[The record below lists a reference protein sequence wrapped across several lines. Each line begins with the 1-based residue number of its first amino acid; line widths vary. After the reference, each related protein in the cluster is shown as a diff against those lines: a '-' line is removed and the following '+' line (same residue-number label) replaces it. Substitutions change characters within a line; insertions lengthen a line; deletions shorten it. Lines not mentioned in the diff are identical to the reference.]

1 MARIP
6 AELIERIKRE
16 VPLEK
21 LCAQHGI
28 QLQPRGK
35 DLAAKCPFHE
45 DRDPSFIVSPQKN
58 LWNCLAGCGGGDNL
72 QLVMRLEKCSFRY
85 AAEQLLK
92 TLGVAPEAAAV
103 TTRMGTTHEI
113 LAAPGDG
120 LSDAQLMAIV
130 TDFYHTTFLNQP
142 PAMQYLARRKCFHPE
157 AVKRFKIGY
166 ANRTL
171 GYRVPTTTAAGREL
185 KARLQKLG
193 VLRKETGHEHLNG
206 SVVFP
211 ITDRAG
217 QTVQLYGRKITDGL
231 RKGTP
236 LHLYL
241 EAPKRGVWNG
251 QSLTGQQE
259 WLLCES
265 ILDALTFWCAGFRN
279 VTCSFGAGSV
289 NEDLWALLHD
299 ARPRWLILAQDNDP
313 AGNDAV
319 AKLAPR
325 LAELGIGVKRVQ
337 LPPGVDVN
345 AYAGQSADAAKALAA
360 LLEQAHV
367 LVTHASDSSS
377 RREEALT
384 SSPQPT
390 PAAKEEKA
398 AASDDVA
405 QTQPLSSLA
414 ASVQP
419 PNAAAGATH
428 TAALPPQTPATPATS
443 PTNGALV
450 PEHKGEDIFFHVGDR
465 EYRVRGL
472 ARNTSFEALKIALR
486 VKRDEERHHQDNVD
500 LNSAKSREVFLRAA
514 AAETH
519 WSEDILKRDLSRLL
533 LKLEELQEEII
544 RRALEPQG
552 PVVPGMTDAE
562 RAEALALLKDPKLL
576 ERILADFD
584 ACGVVGEDTNKL
596 VGYLAALS
604 RKFDKPLGVI
614 IQSTSAAGKTTLMEA
629 VLAFMPEEERV
640 KYSAMTGQA
649 LFYLGEQDIRHKILA
664 IAEEEGAEKATYA
677 LKLLQSEGELTIAS
691 TGKDAT
697 TGRLVTEE
705 YHVEG
710 PAMIFFTTTS
720 IELDEELANRCLT
733 LTVDESRE
741 QTRRIHELQREART
755 LEGLRR
761 KVERTARLRAHRNAQ
776 RLLRPLGVINPFA
789 RRLTFF
795 DDRTRARRDQEKYL
809 TLIDAIALLHQ
820 HQRRVERDAQR
831 GIDYVEATLADIA
844 AANRLAGEV
853 LGRSLDEMPPQ
864 TRRFLELLW
873 AMVQQAVTEKQI
885 AQAHHRFSQRDVRAF
900 TGWSA
905 MQVKRH
911 LAQLA
916 DLEYVLAHRG
926 ARGQTFVYELLYQGE
941 GRDGAKFLPGLIDV
955 ESLRTGSTAAPAVAA
970 DAPSDAPNSKLETH
984 YSKLPYDDNRGG
996 PNGGRGISGAAQGQA
1011 GGMGGAGGE
1020 NATSPNADAGE
1031 MRVEKKHPRKSR
1043 PGSDESAHRKS

>member
-21 LCAQHGI
+21 LCARHGI

-35 DLAAKCPFHE
+35 DLAAKCPFH
-45 DRDPSFIVSPQKN
+45 DDTDPSFIVSPGKN

-92 TLGVAPEAAAV
+92 TLGVAPEAVAV

-120 LSDAQLMAIV
+120 LSDAQLMDIV
-130 TDFYHTTFLNQP
+130 TGFYHTTFLNQP

-193 VLRKETGHEHLNG
+193 ILRKETGHEHLNG

-211 ITDRAG
+211 ITDRTG
-217 QTVQLYGRKITDGL
+217 TVAQLYGRKITDGL

-241 EAPKRGVWNG
+241 EAPKRGVWNAEAVMAG
-251 QSLTGQQE
+251 GE
-259 WLLCES
+259 VILCEAV
-265 ILDALTFWCAGFRN
+265 LDALTFWCAGFRN

-299 ARPRWLILAQDNDP
+299 ARPRWLVCAQDNDP

-325 LAELGIGVKRVQ
+325 LGELGIGVKRVQ
-337 LPPGVDVN
+337 LPAGVDVN
-345 AYAGQSADAAKALAA
+345 AYACQSADVAKALAA

-367 LVTHASDSSS
+367 LVTHASESSS
-377 RREEALT
+377 RGNEALT

-398 AASDDVA
+398 AAADTTPASSPETAVA
-405 QTQPLSSLA
+405 PPLSSLA

-419 PNAAAGATH
+419 PAT
-428 TAALPPQTPATPATS
+428 TPAPAS
-443 PTNGALV
+443 PSNGALH
-450 PEHKGEDIFFHVGDR
+450 PEPKGEDLFFKIGDR

-472 ARNTSFEALKIALR
+472 AKNTSFEALKINLR
-486 VKRDEERHHQDNVD
+486 VKRGEERHHQDNVD

-552 PVVPGMTDAE
+552 PVVPGLTEAE
-562 RAEALALLKDPKLL
+562 RDEALALLKDPKLL

-584 ACGVVGEDTNKL
+584 ARGVVGEDTNKL

-640 KYSAMTGQA
+640 QYSAMTGQA

-741 QTRRIHELQREART
+741 QTRRI
-755 LEGLRR
+755 
-761 KVERTARLRAHRNAQ
+761 
-776 RLLRPLGVINPFA
+776 
-789 RRLTFF
+789 
-795 DDRTRARRDQEKYL
+795 
-809 TLIDAIALLHQ
+809 
-820 HQRRVERDAQR
+820 
-831 GIDYVEATLADIA
+831 
-844 AANRLAGEV
+844 
-853 LGRSLDEMPPQ
+853 LD
-864 TRRFLELLW
+864 LLW
-873 AMVQQAVTEKQI
+873 AMVQQAVKEKQI
-885 AQAHHRFSQRDVRAF
+885 AQAHYRFSQRDVRAF
-900 TGWSA
+900 TGLSA

-911 LAQLA
+911 LAQLTE
-916 DLEYVLAHRG
+916 LEYVLAHRG

-955 ESLRTGSTAAPAVAA
+955 ESLRTATS
-970 DAPSDAPNSKLETH
+970 
-984 YSKLPYDDNRGG
+984 YDENRGG

-1011 GGMGGAGGE
+1011 RGRVGAVGE
-1020 NATSPNADAGE
+1020 NATSPNTGAGE
-1031 MRVEKKHPRKSR
+1031 MPVAKKHPRKSPLGR
-1043 PGSDESAHRKS
+1043 EAPAVVTAQP

>member
-1 MARIP
+1 
-6 AELIERIKRE
+6 
-16 VPLEK
+16 
-21 LCAQHGI
+21 
-28 QLQPRGK
+28 
-35 DLAAKCPFHE
+35 
-45 DRDPSFIVSPQKN
+45 
-58 LWNCLAGCGGGDNL
+58 
-72 QLVMRLEKCSFRY
+72 
-85 AAEQLLK
+85 
-92 TLGVAPEAAAV
+92 
-103 TTRMGTTHEI
+103 
-113 LAAPGDG
+113 
-120 LSDAQLMAIV
+120 
-130 TDFYHTTFLNQP
+130 
-142 PAMQYLARRKCFHPE
+142 
-157 AVKRFKIGY
+157 
-166 ANRTL
+166 
-171 GYRVPTTTAAGREL
+171 
-185 KARLQKLG
+185 
-193 VLRKETGHEHLNG
+193 
-206 SVVFP
+206 
-211 ITDRAG
+211 
-217 QTVQLYGRKITDGL
+217 
-231 RKGTP
+231 

-241 EAPKRGVWNG
+241 EAPKRGVWNAEAVMSG
-251 QSLTGQQE
+251 GE
-259 WLLCES
+259 VILCEA

-299 ARPRWLILAQDNDP
+299 ARPRWVILAQDNDP
-313 AGNDAV
+313 AGNDIV

-337 LPPGVDVN
+337 LPADVDVN
-345 AYAGQSADAAKALAA
+345 AYACQSADVAKALAA

-367 LVTHASDSSS
+367 LVTHAAND
-377 RREEALT
+377 T
-384 SSPQPT
+384 
-390 PAAKEEKA
+390 AAKEEKA
-398 AASDDVA
+398 AVSDDVA
-405 QTQPLSSLA
+405 QQAAAPSSLAA

-419 PNAAAGATH
+419 PN
-428 TAALPPQTPATPATS
+428 PPAPAMPAS
-443 PTNGALV
+443 NGALQ
-450 PEHKGEDIFFHVGDR
+450 PEHKGEDIFFKIGDR

-472 ARNTSFEALKIALR
+472 SKNTSFEALKINLR
-486 VKRDEERHHQDNVD
+486 VKLDEERHHQDNVD
-500 LNSAKSREVFLRAA
+500 LNSAKNRESFLRAA

-519 WSEDILKRDLSRLL
+519 LSEDILKRDLSRLL

-544 RRALEPQG
+544 RRALEPKG
-552 PVVPGMTDAE
+552 PVVPGLTEPE
-562 RAEALALLKDPKLL
+562 RDEALALLRDPKLL

-640 KYSAMTGQA
+640 QYSAMTGQA

-664 IAEEEGAEKATYA
+664 IAEEEGAERATYA

-697 TGRLVTEE
+697 TGRLVTEQ

-755 LEGLRR
+755 LDGLRR
-761 KVERTARLRAHRNAQ
+761 KTERTARLRAHRNAQ

-820 HQRRVERDAQR
+820 HQRSVQRDGANLEY
-831 GIDYVEATLADIA
+831 IEATLDDIA

-853 LGRSLDEMPPQ
+853 LGRCLDEMPPQ

-873 AMVQQAVTEKQI
+873 AMVKKAVAEKQI
-885 AQAHHRFSQRDVRAF
+885 AQPHFWFSQRDARAF
-900 TGWSA
+900 TGWTP

-911 LAQLA
+911 LAKLA
-916 DLEYVLAHRG
+916 ELEYVLAHRG

-941 GRDGAKFLPGLIDV
+941 GQDGAKFLPGLIDV
-955 ESLRTGSTAAPAVAA
+955 EKLR
-970 DAPSDAPNSKLETH
+970 
-984 YSKLPYDDNRGG
+984 YDGDRGG
-996 PNGGRGISGAAQGQA
+996 PNDERGTSGAAQGQA
-1011 GGMGGAGGE
+1011 GDMGGAVGE
-1020 NATSPNADAGE
+1020 NPTSPKAGAAE
-1031 MRVEKKHPRKSR
+1031 THVAKKQPRKSR
-1043 PGSDESAHRKS
+1043 PGNAGETPS

>member
-6 AELIERIKRE
+6 DELIERIKRE

-21 LCAQHGI
+21 LCAHYGL
-28 QLQPRGK
+28 QLSPRGK

-45 DRDPSFIVSPQKN
+45 DRDPSFIVSPKKN

-92 TLGVAPEAAAV
+92 MLGVAPEAAAV

-120 LSDAQLMAIV
+120 LSDAQLMQIV

-171 GYRVPTTTAAGREL
+171 GYRVPTTTTAGREL

-211 ITDRAG
+211 ICDRHG

-241 EAPKRGVWNG
+241 EAPKRGVWNAEAVMSG
-251 QSLTGQQE
+251 GE
-259 WLLCES
+259 VILCEA

-299 ARPRWLILAQDNDP
+299 VRPRWLVCAQDNDP

-337 LPPGVDVN
+337 LPAAVDVN
-345 AYAGQSADAAKALAA
+345 AYACQSADAAKALAA

-367 LVTHASDSSS
+367 LVTHAAESSS

-384 SSPQPT
+384 SVAADAAPE

-398 AASDDVA
+398 AVSDTTPASSPETAVA
-405 QTQPLSSLA
+405 PPQAQPLSSLA

-419 PNAAAGATH
+419 P
-428 TAALPPQTPATPATS
+428 PVPATPTAT
-443 PTNGALV
+443 PGNGALH
-450 PEHKGEDIFFHVGDR
+450 PEHKGEDIFFKIGDR

-472 ARNTSFEALKIALR
+472 AKNTSFEALKVNLR
-486 VKRDEERHHQDNVD
+486 VKLDEERHHQDNVD
-500 LNSAKSREVFLRAA
+500 LNSAKNREAFIRAA

-519 WSEDILKRDLSRLL
+519 LQEDIFKRDLSRLL
-533 LKLEELQEEII
+533 LKLEELQEELI
-544 RRALEPQG
+544 RRALEPKG
-552 PVVPGMTDAE
+552 PVVPGLTEEE
-562 RAEALALLKDPKLL
+562 RREALAFLQAPNLRALIV
-576 ERILADFD
+576 EHFR
-584 ACGVVGEDTNKL
+584 ACGVVGEADKIET
-596 VGYLAALS
+596 GYYAALS
-604 RKFDKPLGVI
+604 RKFDKPPGVI

-629 VLAFMPEEERV
+629 ILAMMPPEEV
-640 KYSAMTGQA
+640 VQYSAMTGQA
-649 LFYLGEQDIRHKILA
+649 LFYLGEADIQHKILA
-664 IAEEEGAEKATYA
+664 IAEEEGAERATYA
-677 LKLLQSEGELTIAS
+677 LKLLQSEGRLTIAS

-697 TGRLVTEE
+697 TGRLITET
-705 YHVEG
+705 YRVEG

-741 QTRRIHELQREART
+741 QTRRIHELQREEETIEGHLHKARAAA
-755 LEGLRR
+755 LR
-761 KVERTARLRAHRNAQ
+761 KLHQNAQ
-776 RLLRPLGVINPFA
+776 RLLQTIPVHNPFA
-789 RRLTFF
+789 RQLTFP
-795 DDRTRARRDQEKYL
+795 DESTRLRRDQKKYL
-809 TLIDAIALLHQ
+809 TLIRAIALLHQ
-820 HQRRVERDAQR
+820 HQRPRRKVE
-831 GIDYVEATLADIA
+831 GVEHVEVTLEDIA
-844 AANRLAGEV
+844 TANRLAGEV

-864 TRRFLELLW
+864 TRRFLDLLHDL
-873 AMVQQAVTEKQI
+873 VTKQCQAQEIQPRHYRFTQR
-885 AQAHHRFSQRDVRAF
+885 QARAF
-900 TGWSA
+900 TGWTA
-905 MQVKRH
+905 FQVKKH
-911 LAQLA
+911 LAKLV
-916 DLEYVLAHRG
+916 DLEYVLIHRG
-926 ARGQTFVYELLYQGE
+926 SRGQQFVYELVYTGE
-941 GRDGAKFLPGLIDV
+941 GRDGASFLPGLIDV
-955 ESLRTGSTAAPAVAA
+955 AKLKGSTAAPAVAA

-984 YSKLPYDDNRGG
+984 NSKLPYDGNREH
-996 PNGGRGISGAAQGQA
+996 PNGDREHRGSPEGAPRLQG
-1011 GGMGGAGGE
+1011 GSTE
-1020 NATSPNADAGE
+1020 PNPTSPNANAGE
-1031 MRVEKKHPRKSR
+1031 TTVSKKQPRKSR
-1043 PGSDESAHRKS
+1043 PGSASETPS

>member
-6 AELIERIKRE
+6 NELIERIKRE

-130 TDFYHTTFLNQP
+130 TDFYHATFLNQP
-142 PAMQYLARRKCFHPE
+142 QAMQYLQRRKCFHPE

-211 ITDRAG
+211 ICDRSGAV
-217 QTVQLYGRKITDGL
+217 VQLYGRKITDGL

-251 QSLTGQQE
+251 QSLTGQRE

-325 LAELGIGVKRVQ
+325 LGELGIGVKRVQ

-345 AYAGQSADAAKALAA
+345 AYACQSADVAKALAA

-367 LVTHASDSSS
+367 LVAHASESSS

-384 SSPQPT
+384 SAAADAAPE

-405 QTQPLSSLA
+405 QAQPLSSLA

-419 PNAAAGATH
+419 PT
-428 TAALPPQTPATPATS
+428 PPATPAPAT
-443 PTNGALV
+443 PGNGALH
-450 PEHKGEDIFFHVGDR
+450 PEHKGEDIFFRIGDR

-472 ARNTSFEALKIALR
+472 SKNTSFEALKVNLR
-486 VKRDEERHHQDNVD
+486 VKLDEERHHQDNVD
-500 LNSAKSREVFLRAA
+500 LNSAKNREAFLRAA

-519 WSEDILKRDLSRLL
+519 LSEDILKRDLSRLL
-533 LKLEELQEEII
+533 LKLEELQEELI
-544 RRALEPQG
+544 RRALEPKG
-552 PVVPGMTDAE
+552 PVVPGLTEPE
-562 RAEALALLKDPKLL
+562 RDEALALLRDPKLL

-664 IAEEEGAEKATYA
+664 IAEEEGAERATYA

-705 YHVEG
+705 YHVQG

-755 LEGLRR
+755 LDGLRR
-761 KVERTARLRAHRNAQ
+761 KAERTARLRAHRNAQ

-820 HQRRVERDAQR
+820 HQRAVQRDGANLEY
-831 GIDYVEATLADIA
+831 IEATLEDIA
-844 AANRLAGEV
+844 AANKLAGEV

-864 TRRFLELLW
+864 TRRFLDLLW
-873 AMVQQAVTEKQI
+873 AMVKQAVTEKQI
-885 AQAHHRFSQRDVRAF
+885 AQAHYRFSQREVRAF
-900 TGWSA
+900 TGWTP

-911 LAQLA
+911 LAKLA
-916 DLEYVLAHRG
+916 ELEYVLAHRG
-926 ARGQTFVYELLYQGE
+926 TRGQTFVYELLYQGE
-941 GRDGAKFLPGLIDV
+941 GKDGAKFLPGLIDV
-955 ESLRTGSTAAPAVAA
+955 EKLR
-970 DAPSDAPNSKLETH
+970 
-984 YSKLPYDDNRGG
+984 YDENRGG
-996 PNGGRGISGAAQGQA
+996 QNGERGTSGAAQGQA
-1011 GGMGGAGGE
+1011 KGTGGAVGE
-1020 NATSPNADAGE
+1020 NATSPDADAAQTH
-1031 MRVEKKHPRKSR
+1031 VPKKQPRKSR
-1043 PGSDESAHRKS
+1043 PGSASESQS